1 MEQKCSFRDIQKY
14 TDVCF
19 QTASRMRLL
28 GVKKGAVQMF
38 FFHNKHK
45 HVCWKICK
53 VRKKT
58 VHSNVWTNIK
68 MLEFQI
74 WHFESFIFWSFLWTA
89 LGRFS
94 QCCFFLFFVVS
105 QPSRSTFLLSPLSPP
120 ATIKNLP
127 AALIQIKFV
136 K

>member
-74 WHFESFIFWSFLWTA
+74 WHFESFIFWSLFWTA

-94 QCCFFLFFVVS
+94 QCCFFIFRR
-105 QPSRSTFLLSPLSPP
+105 QPTITVNIFTQPPLPPCHHKKPSCSPDSD
-120 ATIKNLP
+120 
-127 AALIQIKFV
+127 QFC
-136 K
+136 